1 MMKYLELRVSV
12 KGHVRFTVFY
22 GQSLDID
29 TSETLLALAEF
40 TPMRS
45 EVQPPARSGFGL
57 NGRDGCQRQA
67 TLLKPVF
74 TALRYSA
81 SDIGGMR
88 SRWQINRSEAKE
100 ALTDRLTE

>member
-12 KGHVRFTVFY
+12 KGHARLTVFY
-22 GQSLDID
+22 GQSLDIE

-45 EVQPPARSGFGL
+45 EVPTSCTVGFGL

-67 TLLKPVF
+67 TLLKTPCSGNLV
-74 TALRYSA
+74 
-81 SDIGGMR
+81 
-88 SRWQINRSEAKE
+88 QIHAEAV
-100 ALTDRLTE
+100 LSPN